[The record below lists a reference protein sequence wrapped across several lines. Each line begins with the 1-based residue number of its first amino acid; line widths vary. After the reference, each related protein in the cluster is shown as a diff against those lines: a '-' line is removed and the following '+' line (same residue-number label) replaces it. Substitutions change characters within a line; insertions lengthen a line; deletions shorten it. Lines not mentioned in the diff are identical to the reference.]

1 MEKEQFYLGISPFFD
16 TCHISFTIYYVWRRK
31 WQPTPVFLPEKF
43 HRLRSLVG
51 YSPWIL
57 KDSNM
62 TEWLNTHTHT
72 HTFYYTYTSLSADF
86 KRYFKNDFCC
96 TFVVWFVVRRYHF
109 LGRHVNIYLHYL
121 KEVLTSQR

>member
-1 MEKEQFYLGISPFFD
+1 MEKEQFYLGISPFYEI
-16 TCHISFTIYYVWRRK
+16 CHISFTTYCVWRRK

-43 HRLRSLVG
+43 HRLKSLVG
-51 YSPWIL
+51 YSPWVR

-72 HTFYYTYTSLSADF
+72 HTHTHTYFTTSLSADF

-96 TFVVWFVVRRYHF
+96 AFAVWFVGKRYHF
-109 LGRHVNIYLHYL
+109 LGRHVYLHYL
-121 KEVLTSQR
+121 KEVLTSQK